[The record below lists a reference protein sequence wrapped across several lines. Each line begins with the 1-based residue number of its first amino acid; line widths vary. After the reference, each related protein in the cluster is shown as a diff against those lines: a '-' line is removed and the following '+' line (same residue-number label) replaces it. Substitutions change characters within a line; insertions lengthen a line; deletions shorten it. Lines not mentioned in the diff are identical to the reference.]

1 MVIPNIWKNNI
12 YVPNDQADGG
22 CIYIYI
28 SLYHIISPSY
38 PHKHHDPWVEYGLNI
53 TVPSGKRACKKEL
66 ENHHAINGKTHYFNG
81 HGFKFANWNK
91 LPEGTYNIN
100 HH

>member
-22 CIYIYI
+22 CISHYVI
-28 SLYHIISPSY
+28 LY
-38 PHKHHDPWVEYGLNI
+38 PHHIPINTMIHGLNMGCI
-53 TVPSGKRACKKEL
+53 LPSGKRANKKEL

-91 LPEGTYNIN
+91 LPEGVYIYIN